1 MTWCSGHCWL
11 APILQYQKFS
21 QGVWLAKDGI
31 FQPLLQLA
39 VVAWQFGDRMW
50 VKMIC
55 TTSTSCPFSGLKR
68 GQAES
73 PWLWRGGLPQNGRE
87 TRRKESVCWGSLPVL
102 QEGPCGLFWDREGKS
117 PQPFNWSHCILRHL
131 FTKLCIVK
139 FSSVH
144 KEKLFSRAGLLN
156 DQSSIKN
163 PHSGWMTRN
172 KSINHQSTHV
182 SSSWEPILSKSLLW
196 AMHLQNTK
204 LTYLESN
211 SSSHQFLQTRLREIT
226 IYAPSHTTPK

>member
-1 MTWCSGHCWL
+1 
-11 APILQYQKFS
+11 
-21 QGVWLAKDGI
+21 
-31 FQPLLQLA
+31 
-39 VVAWQFGDRMW
+39 
-50 VKMIC
+50 MIC
-55 TTSTSCPFSGLKR
+55 TTCISCPFSGLKR

-102 QEGPCGLFWDREGKS
+102 QEGPCGLFWDRERKS

-131 FTKLCIVK
+131 FIKLCIVK

-144 KEKLFSRAGLLN
+144 KETVFSKAGLLN

-163 PHSGWMTRN
+163 SHSGWMTQN
-172 KSINHQSTHV
+172 KSINHRSTHL

-196 AMHLQNTK
+196 PMHLQNIRSLILKAILLISLYRQGSERLQHMLVAT
-204 LTYLESN
+204 LLL
-211 SSSHQFLQTRLREIT
+211 SSCTDT
-226 IYAPSHTTPK
+226 